1 MPCALHVIIKS
12 ILYPR
17 RTVNE
22 RGTLVHDIRTDS
34 VVKAPETERAGSMLL
49 NFFEIVYFV

>member
-22 RGTLVHDIRTDS
+22 GGTLVHDIRTDS
-34 VVKAPETERAGSMLL
+34 VVKAPETERAGSRLL

>member
-1 MPCALHVIIKS
+1 MRRALHMIDKS

-22 RGTLVHDIRTDS
+22 GGTLVHDIRTDTA
-34 VVKAPETERAGSMLL
+34 VKAPETERAGRRLL
-49 NFFEIVYFV
+49 NFLEIVYFV